1 MSCLDGV
8 KDAQGDK
15 IGDWALQVDFES
27 FKCRWC
33 GTVRKLDGAGLGDH
47 QVRWDHQGAD
57 HKLTSELC
65 EEGQPRVQGPDG
77 EGERGTDKESQNS
90 C

>member
-1 MSCLDGV
+1 MGV

-33 GTVRKLDGAGLGDH
+33 GTVRKLDGAGPGDH

-57 HKLTSELC
+57 HK
-65 EEGQPRVQGPDG
+65 
-77 EGERGTDKESQNS
+77 
-90 C
+90 

>member
-1 MSCLDGV
+1 MGV

-33 GTVRKLDGAGLGDH
+33 GTVRKLDGAGSVDN
-47 QVRWDHQGAD
+47 RP
-57 HKLTSELC
+57 S
-65 EEGQPRVQGPDG
+65 
-77 EGERGTDKESQNS
+77 TDT
-90 C
+90 